1 MHPSTQTSINCQ
13 KGLQGCLW
21 MYVGPNQRQVKGRTW
36 TQITG
41 QTDCACCGWVQPFAV
56 IVKTAQILA
65 ITALLGET
73 SKGGTQCPTML
84 AATCIAK
91 LLHSSMKTR
100 TEPAMQRHQTDPK
113 TCTCTVD
120 QVPPQGAQLSGL
132 QRHTWTGRCSRSCNQ
147 VKTAGG

>member
-1 MHPSTQTSINCQ
+1 MHPRTQTSINCQ
-13 KGLQGCLW
+13 KGLQAACGC
-21 MYVGPNQRQVKGRTW
+21 MS
-36 TQITG
+36 
-41 QTDCACCGWVQPFAV
+41 VQPFAV

-91 LLHSSMKTR
+91 LLHR
-100 TEPAMQRHQTDPK
+100 
-113 TCTCTVD
+113 
-120 QVPPQGAQLSGL
+120 AQLSGL

>member
-1 MHPSTQTSINCQ
+1 MLHQNVTYPARLQGERERERDYTFSSHTGLIKRPTYLKPSVAHTSLILENMHPSTQTSINCQ

-91 LLHSSMKTR
+91 LLHSSM
-100 TEPAMQRHQTDPK
+100 
-113 TCTCTVD
+113 
-120 QVPPQGAQLSGL
+120 
-132 QRHTWTGRCSRSCNQ
+132 
-147 VKTAGG
+147 